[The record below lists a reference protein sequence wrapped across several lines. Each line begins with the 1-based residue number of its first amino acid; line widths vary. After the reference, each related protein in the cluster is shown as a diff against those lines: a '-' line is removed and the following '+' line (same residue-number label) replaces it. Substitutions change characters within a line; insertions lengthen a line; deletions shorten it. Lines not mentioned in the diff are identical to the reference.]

1 MLALC
6 GRVGILL
13 LLYVLFFLGPF
24 GIYSLGMALF
34 LGFARL
40 SLSLLEERPRWTL
53 PYRRRKSRRK
63 SEAGRRETGK
73 PTSSFR
79 R

>member
-1 MLALC
+1 
-6 GRVGILL
+6 
-13 LLYVLFFLGPF
+13 
-24 GIYSLGMALF
+24 MALF